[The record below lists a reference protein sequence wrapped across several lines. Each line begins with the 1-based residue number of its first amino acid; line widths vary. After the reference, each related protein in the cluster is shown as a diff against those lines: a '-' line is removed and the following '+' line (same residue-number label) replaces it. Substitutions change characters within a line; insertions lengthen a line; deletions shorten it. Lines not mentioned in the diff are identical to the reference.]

1 MRGVQPRRCRPVAE
15 SRWPR
20 WWAAARPPFL
30 LLTPAVVALGGVT
43 AHLSGGHG
51 SWSLLLGVMLTALC
65 AHISVNAFNEAA
77 DFANGLDAQTQ
88 RTPFSGGS
96 GVLPA
101 HPNLLPAVRALAWLS
116 LIVVLLGGLALVVWR
131 GWPLLVLGLSG
142 VLVLLAYSGHLV
154 RSPWGSLLAP
164 GWAFGP
170 VMVVGT
176 HLAMGAPLNAL
187 ACVASLLP
195 FCSVNNLLLLNQL
208 PDVVADRAVGR
219 RNWPIVHGLRASL
232 WAYAVLALSMPVV
245 AALAVASG
253 LWPPSVWVLLLAWWP
268 LPWVA
273 WRLRALGDAPVPS
286 HATLAANVWVAL
298 ATPAALAW
306 GLAIGH

>member
-1 MRGVQPRRCRPVAE
+1 MAEAVA
-15 SRWPR
+15 PR

-30 LLTPAVVALGGVT
+30 LLTPAVVALGAVT
-43 AHLSGGHG
+43 ARG
-51 SWSLLLGVMLTALC
+51 SDWSWPLLCWVLLAALC

-77 DFANGLDAQTQ
+77 DFVNGLDAQTQ

-101 HPNLLPAVRALAWLS
+101 HPSLLRVVRAMAWLS
-116 LIVVLLGGLALVVWR
+116 LVVVVVTGVVLVAWR

-142 VLVLLAYSGHLV
+142 VVVLLAYSAHLV

-170 VMVVGT
+170 VMVLGT
-176 HLAMGAPLNAL
+176 HLALGAAIHAEALL
-187 ACVASLLP
+187 ACWLP

-219 RNWPIVHGLRASL
+219 RNWPIVHGLRASVSVYGL
-232 WAYAVLALSMPVV
+232 LALSMLALTV
-245 AALAVASG
+245 LAVAQG
-253 LWPPSVWVLLLAWWP
+253 WWPHSVWVLVVAWWP
-268 LPWVA
+268 LPLI
-273 WRLRALGDAPVPS
+273 WRRLSALREGEVPT
-286 HATLAANVWVAL
+286 HATLAANVWVAVV
-298 ATPAALAW
+298 TPAALAW
-306 GLAIGH
+306 GLSGLC